1 MEKFW
6 KWTGAVF
13 VASACGLLAAFSFMG
28 WESPGSHANKV
39 IAMLLA
45 LQKFLVGL
53 LGDTATGLLFTAC
66 AIAVVVLA
74 WRHGSDDP
82 TSPVA

>member
-6 KWTGAVF
+6 KWTGAVV
-13 VASACGLLAAFSFMG
+13 VASACSVLATFSYMG
-28 WESPGSHANKV
+28 WESPSSLANKAV
-39 IAMLLA
+39 AMLLA

-66 AIAVVVLA
+66 AVAVLVLA
-74 WRHGSDDP
+74 WRHESDDP
-82 TSPVA
+82 KPPVA